1 MAALFCAAKLSLSG
15 SASFKLEMLFPFSPC
30 VSARVNTSVPCVCG
44 ICRRSSVS
52 PVSSSVSS
60 SLFPSAASS
69 HTHVSLS
76 EISACVCPPHL
87 AASSSGGRSRCV
99 CLWVG
104 RPHPSFLFSYHCS
117 TAALSGKQP
126 FHRPLLR
133 GAPVGAG
140 TALPDPPCGND
151 RPRLSVILGTLL
163 ACADRAVLALFCL
176 GRAHNGLLQTA
187 AILFVPVPVPVP
199 LVRPPLLHSHQI
211 IGPSFKRLGFCCC
224 FWPLQIP
231 L

>member
-15 SASFKLEMLFPFSPC
+15 SASFKLEMLFPFTPC
-30 VSARVNTSVPCVCG
+30 VSARVNTSVPCMCG
-44 ICRRSSVS
+44 ICPRSSVS
-52 PVSSSVSS
+52 PVSSSVTP

-76 EISACVCPPHL
+76 EISACVRPPHL
-87 AASSSGGRSRCV
+87 AASGSGGRSRCV

-176 GRAHNGLLQTA
+176 GPAHNGLLQTA
-187 AILFVPVPVPVP
+187 AILFVPVP
-199 LVRPPLLHSHQI
+199 LVCPPLLHSDRHQI
-211 IGPSFKRLGFCCC
+211 IGPSFKRLGLCCC

>member
-1 MAALFCAAKLSLSG
+1 MAALFCASKLSLSG
-15 SASFKLEMLFPFSPC
+15 SASFRLEMLFPFTPC

-76 EISACVCPPHL
+76 EISASVCPLHL
-87 AASSSGGRSRCV
+87 AAFSSGGRSRCV

-163 ACADRAVLALFCL
+163 ACADQAVLALFCTGPSAQRSAADRRHL
-176 GRAHNGLLQTA
+176 VCACAAGLPASAALTPNNRPQLQTSG
-187 AILFVPVPVPVP
+187 F
-199 LVRPPLLHSHQI
+199 LLLLLAVTDPTLAS
-211 IGPSFKRLGFCCC
+211 
-224 FWPLQIP
+224 
-231 L
+231 

>member
-1 MAALFCAAKLSLSG
+1 MCECPSKHICSVRVRH
-15 SASFKLEMLFPFSPC
+15 MSPIVC
-30 VSARVNTSVPCVCG
+30 LRLTVP
-44 ICRRSSVS
+44 
-52 PVSSSVSS
+52 
-60 SLFPSAASS
+60 ASS
-69 HTHVSLS
+69 PHTRSHTRVSLS
-76 EISACVCPPHL
+76 EISASVCPPHL

-151 RPRLSVILGTLL
+151 RPRLSVILGTLSV
-163 ACADRAVLALFCL
+163 CADEAVLALFCL

-187 AILFVPVPVPVP
+187 AILFVPVP
-199 LVRPPLLHSHQI
+199 LVCPPLLHSHQI

-231 L
+231 V